1 MGALPSP
8 SQCGR
13 NRLTRSRSKTELVEP
28 KGADYVNYLTGI
40 QASAMTKQLHRY
52 LLASAFILLAACG
65 TDEGFVP
72 EELSIRPQVAE
83 LQFVNL
89 IPDSPELLVTFV
101 DDDANTAFSDVVEF
115 GTSTVQRE
123 LLIDDYDL
131 NVSYFDADGD
141 QITIIENESIRLTDP
156 DQLVYIFTGTLA
168 APNLEFRTFLEPQ
181 YDESPIESG
190 TVEVWFTS
198 GVVDP
203 TSLDVYLTSPTED
216 LSSATPIT
224 NLIAGG
230 VSEVLTIDRLT
241 SYRLRV
247 TSNNAT
253 EVLFDSGVFIL
264 SDRSRTLFALAEYFG
279 PDLPGTTVPNVNG
292 IGVNAFGSTSFS
304 NSGLPS
310 QLRAIN
316 LTSDLPAV
324 DLYFGSTTNA
334 PYTADL
340 NRLEVGSYT
349 DIDTGIN
356 NLNVTLPGVKDQFLF
371 EQDLTVASGTFN
383 TLVVFGS
390 DTDDSLS
397 SVLFINDA
405 RPIDQRV
412 TINFVNTALVNN
424 STNVYFLDP
433 GQVVA
438 DSTPQIAGAATNSF
452 STFTARPATV
462 DLVITSALN
471 SSVLYGPERTTL
483 TGGINY
489 SFILVEDTISAGST
503 TELVVLEDAN

>member
-1 MGALPSP
+1 MI
-8 SQCGR
+8 
-13 NRLTRSRSKTELVEP
+13 RSCPKTELVEP
-28 KGADYVNYLTGI
+28 EGTAYLNYLTGI
-40 QASAMTKQLHRY
+40 QASAMTKQLYKY
-52 LLASAFILLAACG
+52 LLACAFIFLAACG

-72 EELSIRPQVAE
+72 EELSVRPQVAE

-89 IPDSPELLVTFV
+89 IPDSPELLVSFI
-101 DDDANTAFSDVVEF
+101 DQNDNSAFSDVVEF
-115 GTSTVQRE
+115 GTSTVQRD
-123 LLIDDYDL
+123 LLIDDYEL
-131 NVSYFDADGD
+131 EVSYLNADGD

-181 YDESPIESG
+181 YDENPIASG

-203 TSLDVYLTSPTED
+203 TSLDIYLTSPSED
-216 LSSATPIT
+216 LSTATPMT

-247 TSNNAT
+247 TPNNST
-253 EVLFDSGVFIL
+253 EVIFDSGVFVL

-279 PDLPGTTVPNVNG
+279 PVLPGTAVPNVNG
-292 IGVNAFGSTSFS
+292 IGINAFGSTNFS

-316 LTSDLPAV
+316 LTSDLPAI
-324 DLYFGSTTNA
+324 DLYFGSTTDA
-334 PYTADL
+334 PYAADL

-349 DIDTGIN
+349 GIDTGIN

-371 EQDLTVASGTFN
+371 EQDLAVASGTFN

-390 DTDDSLS
+390 DVDDSLS
-397 SVLFINDA
+397 SVLFVNDA
-405 RPIDQRV
+405 RQIDQRV

-424 STNVYFLDP
+424 STDVYFLNP

-438 DSTPQIAGAATNSF
+438 DSTPQIAGAPTNSF
-452 STFTARPATV
+452 NTFTARPATV
-462 DLVITSALN
+462 DIVITSALN
-471 SSVLYGPERTTL
+471 GSVLYGPERTTL
-483 TGGINY
+483 SGGINY